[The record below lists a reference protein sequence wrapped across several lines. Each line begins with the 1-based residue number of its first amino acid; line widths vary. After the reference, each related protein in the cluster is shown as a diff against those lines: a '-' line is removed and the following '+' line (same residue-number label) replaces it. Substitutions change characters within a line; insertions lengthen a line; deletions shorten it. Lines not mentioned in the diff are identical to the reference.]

1 MVRVASLS
9 IAGMTIPV
17 NISLHG
23 SFCQL
28 KDRDPDSPSHAAPE
42 RVTDDALLR
51 GVACLRSREHG
62 EAAEQGRRN
71 IGEFVLVFQLHA
83 LVLLA
88 NLTVR

>member
-1 MVRVASLS
+1 VVRVASLS

-28 KDRDPDSPSHAAPE
+28 KDRDPDSPSHAASE
-42 RVTDDALLR
+42 RVTALLR

-71 IGEFVLVFQLHA
+71 IGEFFQLHA

-88 NLTVR
+88 NLTAR